1 MISIGSNFLFFTR
14 QQSAHA
20 LAFILPSSCLVS
32 ESFVPITSISLS
44 ELSKKDSVSS
54 PHGAEFEAGQGDLKG
69 VLSQVSRISMAES
82 GDVAMPETA
91 RTLELLMD
99 REFAASAVE
108 RQVAAKTPGN
118 LLAKMETPTPVPH
131 ATRPR
136 IPGVGDDGLVDAAE
150 TRRPTSAAME

>member
-1 MISIGSNFLFFTR
+1 MGSNFLFFTR

-20 LAFILPSSCLVS
+20 LVFILPSSCCLGS
-32 ESFVPITSISLS
+32 EIFAPITGISLS
-44 ELSKKDSVSS
+44 ELSKKDSISS

-99 REFAASAVE
+99 RELAASAVE

-136 IPGVGDDGLVDAAE
+136 ISGVGDDGVVDAAE